1 LLLTYPPE
9 GGRYSLVNSAS
20 TFEGHDSAV
29 SNLLA
34 LALFTLLVLGLLA
47 LDLGLLQRRPRAL
60 SFREAAGWYAFW
72 VTLSVLFNIGVY
84 LWRGSRP
91 ALEFLTGY
99 ILEVS
104 LSMDNVFVFAVIFS
118 IMAVHAHYQH
128 RVLFWGIVGALVMR
142 GAFIA
147 VGVALIARFHWV
159 LYLFGVFLLITG
171 AKLLRGKQVEVH
183 PEQNP
188 VVRLA
193 RKFFPLT
200 QGYEGAAFFVRRG
213 SRLFATPLLL
223 VLLLVETTD
232 VLFAVDSIPAV
243 FAVTLDPFIVYTSN
257 VFAIL
262 GLRAL
267 YFVLAGAVRRF
278 RYLRPGLAVVLMFV
292 GVKMLM
298 VRFYQMPIL
307 VSLGVICL
315 ILFVAVFASLRAEHK
330 LANQARPS
338 PG

>member
-1 LLLTYPPE
+1 M
-9 GGRYSLVNSAS
+9 SN
-20 TFEGHDSAV
+20 AV
-29 SNLLA
+29 A

-47 LDLGLLQRRPRAL
+47 LDLGVLERHPRTL
-60 SFREAAGWYAFW
+60 SFREACGRYAFW
-72 VTLSVLFNIGVY
+72 VILSLAFNLGIY
-84 LWRGSRP
+84 FWRGSQP

-99 ILEVS
+99 VLEVS

-118 IMAVHAHYQH
+118 YMAVHAPYQH

-147 VGVALIARFHWV
+147 AGVVLISRFNWV
-159 LYLFGVFLLITG
+159 LYILGAFLVITG
-171 AKLLRGKQVEVH
+171 AKLLRAKQEEIH
-183 PEQNP
+183 PEHSP
-188 VVRLA
+188 VLRLA
-193 RKFFPLT
+193 RRVFPIT
-200 QGYEGAAFFVRRG
+200 ENYEGASFFVRREG
-213 SRLFATPLLL
+213 RLFATPLLL

-232 VLFAVDSIPAV
+232 VLFAVDSIPAI

-267 YFVLAGAVRRF
+267 YFVLAGAIRKF

-292 GVKMLM
+292 GVKML
-298 VRFYQMPIL
+298 VAHRYPVPIL
-307 VSLGVICL
+307 VSLGVICG
-315 ILFVAVFASLRAEHK
+315 ILAVAILASLRAERGSPQ
-330 LANQARPS
+330 ANL

>member
-1 LLLTYPPE
+1 M
-9 GGRYSLVNSAS
+9 SN
-20 TFEGHDSAV
+20 AV
-29 SNLLA
+29 A

-47 LDLGLLQRRPRAL
+47 LDLGVLERHPRTL
-60 SFREAAGWYAFW
+60 SFREACGRYAFW
-72 VTLSVLFNIGVY
+72 VILSLAFNLGIY
-84 LWRGSRP
+84 FWRGSQP

-99 ILEVS
+99 VLEVS

-118 IMAVHAHYQH
+118 YMAVHAPYQH

-147 VGVALIARFHWV
+147 AGVVLISRFNWV
-159 LYLFGVFLLITG
+159 LYILGAFLVITG
-171 AKLLRGKQVEVH
+171 VKLLGGK
-183 PEQNP
+183 PEEINP
-188 VVRLA
+188 ERSPILRLA
-193 RKFFPLT
+193 RRFLPIT
-200 QGYEGAAFFVRRG
+200 PGYEGASFFVRHQGRI
-213 SRLFATPLLL
+213 LATPLLL

-232 VLFAVDSIPAV
+232 VLFAVDSIPAI

-267 YFVLAGAVRRF
+267 YFVLAGAIRKF

-292 GVKMLM
+292 GVKML
-298 VRFYQMPIL
+298 VAHRYPVPIL
-307 VSLGVICL
+307 VSLGVICG
-315 ILFVAVFASLRAEHK
+315 ILAVAILASLRAERGSPQ
-330 LANQARPS
+330 ANL

>member
-1 LLLTYPPE
+1 M
-9 GGRYSLVNSAS
+9 SN
-20 TFEGHDSAV
+20 AV
-29 SNLLA
+29 A

-47 LDLGLLQRRPRAL
+47 LDLGVLERRPRTL
-60 SFREAAGWYAFW
+60 SFREACGRYAFW
-72 VTLSVLFNIGVY
+72 VILSLAFNLGIY
-84 LWRGSRP
+84 FWRGSQP

-99 ILEVS
+99 VLEVS

-118 IMAVHAHYQH
+118 YMAVQAHYQH

-147 VGVALIARFHWV
+147 AGVVLISRFNWV
-159 LYLFGVFLLITG
+159 LYILGAFLVITG
-171 AKLLRGKQVEVH
+171 AKLLREKQEEIH
-183 PEQNP
+183 PERNP

-193 RKFFPLT
+193 GKIFPVT
-200 QGYEGAAFFVRRG
+200 QSYEGAAFFVRREG
-213 SRLFATPLLL
+213 RLFATPLLL

-232 VLFAVDSIPAV
+232 VLFAVDSIPAI

-267 YFVLAGAVRRF
+267 YFVLAGAIRKF

-292 GVKMLM
+292 GVKML
-298 VRFYQMPIL
+298 VAHRYPVPIL
-307 VSLGVICL
+307 VSLGVICG
-315 ILFVAVFASLRAEHK
+315 ILAVAILASLRGERGSPQ
-330 LANQARPS
+330 ANL

>member
-1 LLLTYPPE
+1 M
-9 GGRYSLVNSAS
+9 SN
-20 TFEGHDSAV
+20 AV
-29 SNLLA
+29 A

-47 LDLGLLQRRPRAL
+47 LDLGVLERHPRTL
-60 SFREAAGWYAFW
+60 SFREACGRYAFW
-72 VTLSVLFNIGVY
+72 VILSLAFNLGIY
-84 LWRGSRP
+84 FWRGSQP

-99 ILEVS
+99 VLEVS

-118 IMAVHAHYQH
+118 YMAVHAHYQH

-147 VGVALIARFHWV
+147 AGVVLISRFSWV
-159 LYLFGVFLLITG
+159 LYILGVFLVITG
-171 AKLLRGKQVEVH
+171 AKLLREKQEEIH
-183 PEQNP
+183 PERNP

-193 RKFFPLT
+193 RKIFPVT
-200 QGYEGAAFFVRRG
+200 QSYEGAAFFVRHQG
-213 SRLFATPLLL
+213 RLLATPLLL

-232 VLFAVDSIPAV
+232 VLFAVDSIPAI

-267 YFVLAGAVRRF
+267 YFVLAGAIRKF

-292 GVKMLM
+292 GVKML
-298 VRFYQMPIL
+298 VAHRYPVPIL
-307 VSLGVICL
+307 VSLAVICG
-315 ILFVAVFASLRAEHK
+315 ILAVAILASLRAERGSPQ
-330 LANQARPS
+330 ANL

>member
-1 LLLTYPPE
+1 MSDLP
-9 GGRYSLVNSAS
+9 
-20 TFEGHDSAV
+20 
-29 SNLLA
+29 A

-60 SFREAAGWYAFW
+60 GFREACAWYAFW

-84 LWRGSRP
+84 LWRGSQP

-118 IMAVHAHYQH
+118 FMAVHAHYQH

-147 VGVALIARFHWV
+147 AGVALIARFHWV
-159 LYLFGVFLLITG
+159 LYLFGVFLVFTG
-171 AKLLRGKQVEVH
+171 AKLLRGKHVEVH

-188 VVRLA
+188 IVRLA
-193 RKFFPLT
+193 RKFLPLT

-213 SRLFATPLLL
+213 GQLFATPLLL

-232 VLFAVDSIPAV
+232 VLFAVDSIPAI
-243 FAVTLDPFIVYTSN
+243 FAVTLDPFIVFTSN

-267 YFVLAGAVRRF
+267 YFVLAGAVRKF
-278 RYLRPGLAVVLMFV
+278 RYLRPGLAVVLLFV
-292 GVKMLM
+292 GTKMLI

-307 VSLGVICL
+307 PSLGVICL
-315 ILFVAVFASLRAEHK
+315 ILFVAVFASLRAEDK
-330 LANQARPS
+330 PDNRVLS
-338 PG
+338 GKS

>member
-1 LLLTYPPE
+1 M
-9 GGRYSLVNSAS
+9 SN
-20 TFEGHDSAV
+20 AV
-29 SNLLA
+29 A

-47 LDLGLLQRRPRAL
+47 LDLGVLERRPRTL
-60 SFREAAGWYAFW
+60 SFREACGRYAFW
-72 VTLSVLFNIGVY
+72 VILSLAFNLGIY
-84 LWRGSRP
+84 FWRGSQP

-99 ILEVS
+99 VLEVS

-118 IMAVHAHYQH
+118 YMAVQAHYQH

-147 VGVALIARFHWV
+147 AGVVLISRFNWV
-159 LYLFGVFLLITG
+159 LYILGIFLVITG
-171 AKLLRGKQVEVH
+171 AKLLRAKQEEIH
-183 PEQNP
+183 PERNP

-193 RKFFPLT
+193 RRVFPIT
-200 QGYEGAAFFVRRG
+200 ENYEGASFFVRREG
-213 SRLFATPLLL
+213 RLLATPLLL

-232 VLFAVDSIPAV
+232 VLFAVDSIPAI

-267 YFVLAGAVRRF
+267 YFVLAGAIRKF

-292 GVKMLM
+292 GVKML
-298 VRFYQMPIL
+298 VAHRYPVPIL
-307 VSLGVICL
+307 VSLGVICG
-315 ILFVAVFASLRAEHK
+315 ILAVAILASLRGEHSSPQ
-330 LANQARPS
+330 ANL

>member
-1 LLLTYPPE
+1 MSDLP
-9 GGRYSLVNSAS
+9 
-20 TFEGHDSAV
+20 
-29 SNLLA
+29 A

-60 SFREAAGWYAFW
+60 GFREACAWYVFW
-72 VTLSVLFNIGVY
+72 VAVSVLFNIGVY
-84 LWRGSRP
+84 LWRGSQP

-104 LSMDNVFVFAVIFS
+104 LSMDNVFVFAVIFGF
-118 IMAVHAHYQH
+118 MAVHAHYQH

-147 VGVALIARFHWV
+147 AGVALIARFHWV
-159 LYLFGVFLLITG
+159 LYLFGVFLVITG
-171 AKLLRGKQVEVH
+171 AKLLRGKHVEVH

-188 VVRLA
+188 IVRLA

-213 SRLFATPLLL
+213 GQLFATPLLL

-232 VLFAVDSIPAV
+232 VLFAVDSIPAI
-243 FAVTLDPFIVYTSN
+243 FAVTLDPFIVFTSN

-278 RYLRPGLAVVLMFV
+278 RYLRPGLAVVLLFV
-292 GVKMLM
+292 GTKMLV
-298 VRFYQMPIL
+298 VRFYQMHIL
-307 VSLGVICL
+307 ASLGVICL
-315 ILFVAVFASLRAEHK
+315 ILFVAVLASLRAEHK
-330 LANQARPS
+330 PDNRVPS
-338 PG
+338 GKS

>member
-1 LLLTYPPE
+1 M
-9 GGRYSLVNSAS
+9 SN
-20 TFEGHDSAV
+20 AV
-29 SNLLA
+29 A

-47 LDLGLLQRRPRAL
+47 LDLGVLERRPRTL
-60 SFREAAGWYAFW
+60 SFREACGRYAFW
-72 VTLSVLFNIGVY
+72 VILSLAFNLGIY
-84 LWRGSRP
+84 FWRGSQP

-99 ILEVS
+99 VLEVS

-118 IMAVHAHYQH
+118 YMAVHAHYQH

-147 VGVALIARFHWV
+147 AGVVLISRFSWV
-159 LYLFGVFLLITG
+159 LYILGVFLVITG
-171 AKLLRGKQVEVH
+171 AKLLREKQEEIH
-183 PEQNP
+183 PERNP

-193 RKFFPLT
+193 RKIFPVT
-200 QGYEGAAFFVRRG
+200 QSYEGAAFFVRHQGRI
-213 SRLFATPLLL
+213 LATPLLL

-232 VLFAVDSIPAV
+232 VLFAVDSIPAI

-267 YFVLAGAVRRF
+267 YFVLAGAIRKF

-292 GVKMLM
+292 GVKML
-298 VRFYQMPIL
+298 VAHRYPVPIL
-307 VSLGVICL
+307 VSLGVICG
-315 ILFVAVFASLRAEHK
+315 ILAVAILASLRAERGSPQ
-330 LANQARPS
+330 ANL

>member
-1 LLLTYPPE
+1 M
-9 GGRYSLVNSAS
+9 SN
-20 TFEGHDSAV
+20 AV
-29 SNLLA
+29 A

-47 LDLGLLQRRPRAL
+47 LDLGVLERRPRTL
-60 SFREAAGWYAFW
+60 SFREACGRYAFW
-72 VTLSVLFNIGVY
+72 VILSLAFNLGIY
-84 LWRGSRP
+84 FWRGSQP

-99 ILEVS
+99 VLEVS

-118 IMAVHAHYQH
+118 YMAVQAHYQH

-147 VGVALIARFHWV
+147 AGVVLISRFNWV
-159 LYLFGVFLLITG
+159 LYILGAFLVITG
-171 AKLLRGKQVEVH
+171 VKLLGGK
-183 PEQNP
+183 PEEINP
-188 VVRLA
+188 ERSPILRLA
-193 RKFFPLT
+193 RRFLPIT
-200 QGYEGAAFFVRRG
+200 PGYEGASFFVRHQGRI
-213 SRLFATPLLL
+213 LATPLLL

-232 VLFAVDSIPAV
+232 VLFAVDSIPAI

-267 YFVLAGAVRRF
+267 YFVLAGAIRKF

-292 GVKMLM
+292 GVKML
-298 VRFYQMPIL
+298 VAHRYPVPIL
-307 VSLGVICL
+307 VSLGVICG
-315 ILFVAVFASLRAEHK
+315 ILAVAILASLRAERGSPQ
-330 LANQARPS
+330 ANL